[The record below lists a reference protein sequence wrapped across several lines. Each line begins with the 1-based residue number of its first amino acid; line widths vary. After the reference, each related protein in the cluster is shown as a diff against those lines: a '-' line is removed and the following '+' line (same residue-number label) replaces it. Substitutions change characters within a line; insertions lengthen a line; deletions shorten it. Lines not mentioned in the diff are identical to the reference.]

1 MSKTFSAV
9 LGRFYAVVRD
19 RERNSIAARLVLGT
33 SSTAFL
39 KLFNSGAVF
48 VTAVLLGRFLGV
60 EQFGIYAYALSWITL
75 LAVFARAGINTVI
88 VRNIAVYHKENDWS
102 RILGILR
109 FGFLV
114 VTVAGLLCAAVLMAA
129 AWLLHGDAPAMR
141 TALWLACIPLLMEA
155 LLVPMKSTQGGFQQ
169 ITYAQL
175 PLFFVTPA
183 TFLLLVVGV
192 HTLTP
197 LSLTGS
203 DTILLRAAAIG
214 MSLLV
219 AVRLLRLG
227 LAKAGRPQSLPR
239 PVYHPRQ
246 WLASAAPMIL
256 VGSMFIVNSNADIL
270 MLGSIIGAEA
280 SGVYKAATR
289 GAELV
294 AFSLMVVNF
303 PLGPLIARLHA
314 AGDRTRLQR
323 ALSHSA
329 QIAFI
334 PAIVLAGLFILK
346 GEWFLR
352 LFGPEFA
359 GQEGSMSLAILSIG
373 QLVNVAAGAVAILLV
388 MTKHE
393 AQAARAMTIGAVL
406 NIILNAILIPIAG
419 LVGAAIA
426 TGISTIVWNILLITL
441 AIRHL
446 KLNPTVFPLHLL
458 GAFNKI

>member
-1 MSKTFSAV
+1 MD
-9 LGRFYAVVRD
+9 RFYAVVRNGD
-19 RERNSIAARLVLGT
+19 RNSIAARLVLGT

-75 LAVFARAGINTVI
+75 LAVFARLGINTVI
-88 VRNIAVYHKENDWS
+88 VRNIAVYHKANDWS
-102 RILGILR
+102 RILGIFR

-114 VTVAGLLCAAVLMAA
+114 VTVGGLLCAAVLVVA
-129 AWLLHGDAPAMR
+129 AWLLHSDAPVMR
-141 TALWLACIPLLMEA
+141 TALWLACIPLLLEA
-155 LLVPMKSTQGGFQQ
+155 LLVPLKSAQGGFQQ

-183 TFLLLVVGV
+183 TFLLLVVGAY
-192 HTLTP
+192 TLTP
-197 LSLTGS
+197 ASLTGS

-219 AVRLLRLG
+219 AVKLLRLG
-227 LAKAGRPQSLPR
+227 LKNAGRPQSLPR
-239 PVYHPRQ
+239 PVYHPRE
-246 WLASAAPMIL
+246 WLTSAAPMIL

-314 AGDRTRLQR
+314 ADDRIRLQR
-323 ALSHSA
+323 ALTHSA
-329 QIAFI
+329 WVAFL
-334 PAIVLAGLFILK
+334 PAIVLAALFILK
-346 GEWFLR
+346 GEWFLQ

-359 GQEGSMSLAILSIG
+359 SQEGSMSLAILSVG

-393 AQAARAMTIGAVL
+393 AYAARAMTIGAVL
-406 NIILNAILIPIAG
+406 NITLNAILIPIAG
-419 LVGAAIA
+419 LIGAAIA
-426 TGISTIVWNILLITL
+426 TGISTIVWNILLVSL
-441 AIRHL
+441 ALRHL
-446 KLNPTVFPLHLL
+446 NMNPTIAPLHLF
-458 GAFNKI
+458 GSIKKI